1 MEGEYNMSYELF
13 FDKIKEVTKDVRD
26 TQGENIKKAAEIIAE
41 SIMNGG
47 IIQAFGSGHS
57 YAGAIE
63 IAGRA
68 GGLIPAKVLKEPSG
82 GKYETIEG
90 VGTKFM
96 EEVDIR
102 ENDCFVLISN
112 SGRNPMSIEIAE
124 WAKERGNKIIVVTSL
139 DISKTMTSRH
149 SSGKKLYEFAD
160 VVLDNRGVEGDAIIE
175 LEGLDTKVCGTSSIT
190 AAMLLNATI
199 LEAIQIMLDKGYVPP
214 VYMSANVDGGPEF
227 NKKLVEKY
235 AYRLRRI

>member
-1 MEGEYNMSYELF
+1 MCLDLKGEPGAGSPWNQTYEGY
-13 FDKIKEVTKDVRD
+13 KT
-26 TQGENIKKAAEIIAE
+26 IIPK
-41 SIMNGG
+41 S
-47 IIQAFGSGHS
+47 IIQTYF
-57 YAGAIE
+57 
-63 IAGRA
+63 
-68 GGLIPAKVLKEPSG
+68 
-82 GKYETIEG
+82 
-90 VGTKFM
+90 
-96 EEVDIR
+96 
-102 ENDCFVLISN
+102 C
-112 SGRNPMSIEIAE
+112 
-124 WAKERGNKIIVVTSL
+124 NKIIVVTSL

-227 NKKLVEKY
+227 NKKLVDEY